1 MLSNASKYA
10 VNAINHLVL
19 NSSEENKLLVKDIA
33 EDLDIP
39 KPFLS
44 KILQQLAAVNYISS
58 AKGPGGGFYVTAGQ
72 LDRSILDIIVEIE
85 GKDQFKQCALNF
97 DDCNESNP
105 CAIHHLIATMKDGLR
120 KAYKDIRLKD
130 LKIRN

>member
-10 VNAINHLVL
+10 VKAINHLVL
-19 NSSEENKLLVKDIA
+19 NSSKENKLLVKDIA
-33 EDLDIP
+33 ELLDIP

-44 KILQQLAAVNYISS
+44 KILQQLAAGDYISS
-58 AKGPGGGFYVTAGQ
+58 AKGPGGGFYVTPEQ
-72 LDRSILDIIVEIE
+72 LDGSILHIIIDIE

-97 DDCNESNP
+97 DECNESQP

-130 LKIRN
+130 LKNGN

>member
-10 VNAINHLVL
+10 VKAINHLVL

-33 EDLDIP
+33 ELLDIP

-44 KILQQLAAVNYISS
+44 KILQQLSGGNYISS
-58 AKGPGGGFYVTAGQ
+58 AKGPGGGFYVTAEQ
-72 LDRSILDIIVEIE
+72 LEGSILDIIVEIE
-85 GKDQFKQCALNF
+85 GKDRFKQCALNF
-97 DDCNESNP
+97 DDCNESKP

-130 LKIRN
+130 LKSEN

>member
-10 VNAINHLVL
+10 VKAINHLVL

-33 EDLDIP
+33 ELLDIP

-44 KILQQLAAVNYISS
+44 KILQQLSAGNYISS
-58 AKGPGGGFYVTAGQ
+58 AKGPGGGFFVTSEQ
-72 LDRSILDIIVEIE
+72 LDGSILDIIVETE
-85 GKDQFKQCALNF
+85 GKDRFKQCALNF
-97 DDCNESNP
+97 DDCNESKP

-130 LKIRN
+130 LKSEN